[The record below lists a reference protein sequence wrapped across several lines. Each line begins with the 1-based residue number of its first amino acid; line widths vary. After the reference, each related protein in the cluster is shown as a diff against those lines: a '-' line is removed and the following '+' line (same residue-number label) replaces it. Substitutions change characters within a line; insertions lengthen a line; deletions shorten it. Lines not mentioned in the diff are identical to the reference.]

1 MQAPPPQFTGAF
13 TPKLATI
20 LAEGYGLKDLR
31 ADAVAGL
38 TVAIVA
44 LPLSMG
50 IAIASGVSPDR
61 GLYSAIV
68 GGFLVSA
75 LGGSRFQ
82 IGGPAGAFIVLVAAT
97 AARHGID
104 GLILATFLSG
114 LMLTLGGLV
123 RLGSLIRYVPHAVT
137 VGFTTAIA
145 VIITASQL
153 KDLLGLRLAGPE
165 PGELAPK
172 LLALGQA
179 LPTTSLPALGVGV
192 ACIAVA
198 FALRRWR
205 PTWPALLIGVVL
217 ATLAAVLLQLDVETI
232 GSRFGGI
239 PSGLPMP
246 HLPEATLAKVMAVL
260 PAAAAFTLLG
270 GIESLL
276 SATVA
281 DGMSGRRHR
290 SNIELVA
297 QGVANMGAA
306 LFGGISVTGTIAR
319 TATNVRAGA
328 KGPVAGMLHS
338 LFLLAFM
345 MLAAPLAAYV
355 PLAALAGM
363 LVVVGWNMA
372 ERVEFARLVRLSWRT
387 AAVVLATF
395 GLTLAR
401 DLITGISAGC
411 ILATLFAVEG
421 RLRTRRA

>member
-1 MQAPPPQFTGAF
+1 MQVPPARFTGAF
-13 TPKLATI
+13 TPKLATL
-20 LAEGYGLKDLR
+20 LAEGYGLRDLR

-97 AARHGID
+97 GAKHGID
-104 GLILATFLSG
+104 GLVLATMLSG
-114 LMLTLGGLV
+114 LMLTLGGLL

-145 VIITASQL
+145 VVITASQL
-153 KDLLGLRLAGPE
+153 KDLFGLRLSAPE
-165 PGELAPK
+165 PGEFGPK

-179 LPTTSLPALGVGV
+179 MPTASPAALAVGGG
-192 ACIAVA
+192 CIAVA
-198 FALRRWR
+198 FALSRWR
-205 PTWPALLIGVVL
+205 PSWPALLIGVVV
-217 ATLAAVLLQLDVETI
+217 ATLAATVLHLDIETI

-239 PSGLPMP
+239 PSGLPAP
-246 HLPEATLAKVMAVL
+246 HLPVVTMTKVLAIL

-297 QGVANMGAA
+297 QGVGNMGAA
-306 LFGGISVTGTIAR
+306 LFGGISVAGTIAR

-345 MLAAPLAAYV
+345 VLAAPLAAYV

-372 ERVEFARLVRLSWRT
+372 ERVEFARLARLSWRT
-387 AAVVLATF
+387 AVVLLSTF

-401 DLITGISAGC
+401 DLISGISAGC
-411 ILATLFAVEG
+411 ILAALFAAEA
-421 RLRTRRA
+421 RFRTRRV